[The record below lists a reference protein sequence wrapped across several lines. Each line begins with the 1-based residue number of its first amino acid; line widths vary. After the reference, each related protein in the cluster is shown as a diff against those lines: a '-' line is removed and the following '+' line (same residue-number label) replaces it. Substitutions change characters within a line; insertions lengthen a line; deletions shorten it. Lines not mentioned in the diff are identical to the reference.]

1 MKNLESIINRDM
13 VDWLFT
19 TIEIILKDDILVT
32 LPKKKYEKMLV
43 QDLLQLI
50 KSYPG
55 FLDIKSTIIPLISLT
70 GSILQHTTSLELGDC
85 IKADLIDYLKVK
97 ALTKGSHISTSS
109 SVILERFT
117 GNSNSANQRIL
128 SEDLKFA
135 NGVRLSKKTES
146 GWIFEAFEKNDWKA
160 FYEFDLVD
168 GIKDED
174 YFQDMLDFV
183 SIPSNNSFP
192 LNGKFCCRVFPDLSQ
207 VIIYGDMAP
216 NGEGIT
222 VVRLDGTGNILE
234 KSKVLM
240 EKEFR
245 EVMIKL
251 FEIDIY
257 QIAI

>member
-70 GSILQHTTSLELGDC
+70 GSILQHTTSLELGDS
-85 IKADLIDYLKVK
+85 DLIDYLKVK

-128 SEDLKFA
+128 SEDLKFVEDLGRVLFSEIEQLLRNASDIA
-135 NGVRLSKKTES
+135 NSPVQHLLHLLINIAGPNQKCPKVFQTIDIKGVLQHLFQMCPVIVDVKEEAEK
-146 GWIFEAFEKNDWKA
+146 WIDIHSLM
-160 FYEFDLVD
+160 LVLL
-168 GIKDED
+168 I
-174 YFQDMLDFV
+174 
-183 SIPSNNSFP
+183 
-192 LNGKFCCRVFPDLSQ
+192 
-207 VIIYGDMAP
+207 
-216 NGEGIT
+216 
-222 VVRLDGTGNILE
+222 NILGKE
-234 KSKVLM
+234 GSKTDSIVDFG
-240 EKEFR
+240 K
-245 EVMIKL
+245 
-251 FEIDIY
+251 
-257 QIAI
+257 